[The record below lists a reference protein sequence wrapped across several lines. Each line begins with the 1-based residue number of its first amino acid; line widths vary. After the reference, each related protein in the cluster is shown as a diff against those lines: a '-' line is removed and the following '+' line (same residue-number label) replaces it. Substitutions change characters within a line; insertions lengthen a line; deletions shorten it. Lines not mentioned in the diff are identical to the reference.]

1 MRARPKARWLV
12 GAVALAVVCGATGT
26 AGATTNETAA
36 SPVNIMWLQP
46 LRNHPVHRIMQA
58 GFLAECKKLGA
69 HCEIVGNPSATQWDV
84 PSSLSLAAAAMAREH
99 FNAVGVYA
107 GDPAL
112 YPFIKKL
119 NKQHLPVVSWH
130 FPLKKGTVPGLTAI
144 TGCKPD
150 VYARQVAIV
159 MGKEMG
165 GKGTVALTQGGF
177 NPTENLVS
185 KTFTATMKAKYPNIK
200 VLKPQLEDF
209 EPSKAIA
216 KAVGILQANPDV
228 TAAFSTTGNGPET
241 WSGAERQAGKKLT
254 IISMD
259 YVRQNLDLV
268 KSGAVYAIVAQP
280 LFQEGAKTAD
290 LLYAAAK
297 GKPISYYN
305 WLPAPIVTKDK
316 TGPYYKLLDQA
327 GQ

>member
-1 MRARPKARWLV
+1 MRGRSRARFLV
-12 GAVALAVVCGATGT
+12 AAAAMAAVCGATAT
-26 AGATTNETAA
+26 ASATTTRGSAA
-36 SPVNIMWLQP
+36 SQVKMMWLQP

-58 GFLAECKKLGA
+58 GFLAECKRLGA
-69 HCEIVGNPSATQWDV
+69 KCEIVGNPSATQWDV
-84 PSSLSLAAAAMAREH
+84 PSSLSLAGAAMAREK
-99 FNAVGVYA
+99 FDAVGVYA

-119 NKQHLPVVSWH
+119 SKQHLPVVSWH
-130 FPLKKGTVPGLTAI
+130 FPLKQGSVPGLTAI

-150 VYARQVAIV
+150 VYARQVAIA
-159 MGKEMG
+159 MGKAMG

-185 KTFTATMKAKYPNIK
+185 KTFTTTMKAKYPNIK

-241 WSGAERQAGKKLT
+241 WSGAERQAGKKLI

-268 KSGAVYAIVAQP
+268 KSGAV
-280 LFQEGAKTAD
+280 
-290 LLYAAAK
+290 
-297 GKPISYYN
+297 
-305 WLPAPIVTKDK
+305 
-316 TGPYYKLLDQA
+316 
-327 GQ
+327 